1 MTGFAR
7 NPEDGSMLPAEA
19 SGQVGVGMLLLKVNA
34 VPLWGLSFSQVAQ
47 ELKKAATIAASGP
60 EAPPL
65 SLLLCNS
72 TDFEVRFAAT
82 PSDLLLARV
91 SLGLPLPPS
100 TILPNSEPSGSS
112 SSSNSTTTTTHGIVV
127 TGFDLA
133 PGPIEASG
141 LIKPGDSLVAAT
153 SIGTF
158 PGPRGYRADV
168 ASLKDAK

>member
-1 MTGFAR
+1 
-7 NPEDGSMLPAEA
+7 
-19 SGQVGVGMLLLKVNA
+19 MLLLKVNA
-34 VPLWGLSFSQVAQ
+34 TPLWGLSFSQVAQ
-47 ELKKAATIAASGP
+47 ELKKAATAAASGLAG
-60 EAPPL
+60 APPL

-72 TDFEVRFAAT
+72 TDFEVRFGST

-91 SLGLPLPPS
+91 SLGLPPPTTPGSPPVPTPPS
-100 TILPNSEPSGSS
+100 PSTASPGSESS
-112 SSSNSTTTTTHGIVV
+112 SSSTSKSSGTSYGIVV

-141 LIKPGDSLVAAT
+141 SIKPGDTLVAAS
-153 SIGTF
+153 SIGVF